1 MNKSKKFHI
10 SNLVKS
16 VISVFVVLAVAF
28 ASPAAHAVTL
38 PDCTGAAGENPG
50 TNCTQTATGTAKGA
64 VTQGITAAGG
74 SGTTGSTLTDLV
86 KNIIDVLLFIAGAV
100 AVIMIIVGGL
110 RYITSNGDQ
119 AHVKA
124 AKDTIM
130 YAVVGLVV
138 AILAY
143 AIVQFVV
150 SHL

>member
-1 MNKSKKFHI
+1 MNTSKKFHI
-10 SNLVKS
+10 SSLVKS
-16 VISVFVVLAVAF
+16 FVAVFAVLAFAF
-28 ASPAAHAVTL
+28 AAPAAQAL
-38 PDCTGAAGENPG
+38 PACTGAAGEVPG
-50 TNCTQTATGTAKGA
+50 SCSPATTNAKNS
-64 VTQGITAAGG
+64 VNEGITAAGG
-74 SGTTGSTLTDLV
+74 AGTTGSTLTDLV
-86 KNIIDVLLFIAGAV
+86 KKIIGVLLFVGGAV
-100 AVIMIIVGGL
+100 AVIMIIVGGI